1 MTEKTRIALEIAQ
14 KVLATAAEHVNQT
27 RSVAGSKKTELK
39 ILKAFNLV
47 TAALAYQDETVLA
60 PDRARSIDLLAA
72 AVASAGG
79 GTGFDKL
86 LEAAIE
92 VVYVFS
98 PAGSKAAGRTPATDA
113 DKTETDTTKD
123 LEKRVDTI
131 ENQIRLIEKGLNVV
145 TCESDDTRRLRDVLI
160 RNIRIGRGE
169 EA

>member
-47 TAALAYQDETVLA
+47 TAALYQDETVLA
-60 PDRARSIDLLAA
+60 PDRARSIDSLAA

-86 LEAAIE
+86 LEAANK

-98 PAGSKAAGRTPATDA
+98 PEGSKAAGRIQTP
-113 DKTETDTTKD
+113 
-123 LEKRVDTI
+123 
-131 ENQIRLIEKGLNVV
+131 
-145 TCESDDTRRLRDVLI
+145 TRRRPT
-160 RNIRIGRGE
+160 RRRTSRSGSTRSRTRSG
-169 EA
+169 

>member
-47 TAALAYQDETVLA
+47 TAALYQDETVLA
-60 PDRARSIDLLAA
+60 PDRARSIDSLAA

-86 LEAAIE
+86 LEAANK

-98 PAGSKAAGRTPATDA
+98 PEGSKAAGRMPATDA

-131 ENQIRLIEKGLNVV
+131 ENQIRLIEKDLNVV
-145 TCESDDTRRLRDVLI
+145 TCESDDTRRLRDVLV